1 MLASEVKQW
10 VRGVLLGLYQPRP
23 RETVWEWAERT
34 LIIPSG
40 GENVRMAGQAWS
52 SRHSPYVREVMDW
65 FRQPGKAELFIM
77 KSSQT
82 GMTMCLL
89 IVICWH
95 IVHRPANI
103 GYIINSR
110 EEAKKISK
118 GRLKP
123 WILQNHILD
132 RIGEAE
138 DIDNMTYFLRGMMVH
153 MMGACAEGEFR
164 NKPLSVAILDDLD
177 AHPPLKNVGT
187 TADAARSRLKQDPNA
202 KLCGLSKPNLES
214 DQTFQEVQTGTMERY
229 QVPCPHCDHYQPL
242 IWKGIKFS
250 GKEFE
255 DLAGAPLLDVVME
268 KAYYEC
274 EFCQGRIEEK
284 HKFDIL
290 QRGRWVATN
299 PKALPNKRSMLLSDL
314 YSTFVSWGTLAV
326 EWIEAQKSL
335 EKLTAFV
342 QDRLGEP
349 MKRQGG
355 QLKDRDILRLRMKY
369 ERGTCPIR
377 AVLCAISID
386 VQQASMKWAVLA
398 YSKDGDMVVVE
409 YGEALTWDE
418 VDGVILREWAS
429 PFGPLFVQCGLV
441 DEGDGHRAKEVR
453 EWTLQHE
460 TIFPVKGRGNR
471 QVQGLISPSR
481 SEVLGQEVLTYHVN
495 DSAYKREL
503 IFNRIKR
510 AEKNDEYERGRLILP
525 WALCESFVD
534 ELQNE
539 VLEIKKDRFGFER
552 SEWVKKGPNDYL
564 DVCKYGLVIWDLNE
578 PVLRAEGFLDVQAE
592 VVGENLVQAGS

>member
-1 MLASEVKQW
+1 MIANEVKEW
-10 VRGVLLGLYQPRP
+10 VRGVLAGLYQPRP

-34 LIIPSG
+34 LIIPYG

-65 FRQPGKAELFIM
+65 FRLPGKLELFIM

-82 GMTMCLL
+82 GLTMCLL

-95 IVHRPANI
+95 IVHLPKNI
-103 GYIINSR
+103 GYIIDSR

-123 WILQNHILD
+123 WITQNKIMD

-138 DIDNMTYFLRGMMVH
+138 DLDNMTYFLRGMMVH
-153 MMGACAEGEFR
+153 MMGAHAEGAFR
-164 NKPLSVAILDDLD
+164 NKPLGIAILDDLD
-177 AHPPLKNVGT
+177 AHPPLKKIGT
-187 TADAARSRLKQDPNA
+187 TADAARSRLKQDPNS
-202 KLCGLSKPNLES
+202 KLVGISKPNLES

-229 QVPCPHCDHYQPL
+229 QVPCPHCNHFQPL
-242 IWKGIKFS
+242 IWKNVRFS

-255 DLAGAPLLDVVME
+255 DLAGAPLLDVVKE
-268 KAYYEC
+268 RAYYEC
-274 EFCQGRIEEK
+274 ELCHGRIEER
-284 HKFDIL
+284 HKFDML
-290 QRGRWVATN
+290 QLGKWVATN
-299 PKALPNKRSMLLSDL
+299 PKALPGKRSMLLNDL
-314 YSTFVSWGTLAV
+314 YSTFENWGTLAV

-335 EKLTAFV
+335 DKLTAFV

-349 MKRQGG
+349 MKAQGG

-369 ERGTCPIR
+369 EMGTCPIR

-386 VQQASMKWAVLA
+386 VQQASMKLA
-398 YSKDGDMVVVE
+398 ILAFSKDGDMVVVM
-409 YGEALTWDE
+409 YGEVLTWDE
-418 VDGVILREWAS
+418 IDLLIEKEWPS
-429 PFGPLFVQCGLV
+429 PFGMIQVQCGLV
-441 DEGDGHRAKEVR
+441 DEGDGHRTKEVR
-453 EWTLQHE
+453 EWTLRHD

-481 SEVLGQEVLTYHVN
+481 SEVLGQEVLTYHIN

-510 AEKNDEYERGRLILP
+510 ADKNDEYQRGRLILP
-525 WALCESFVD
+525 WALCETFVD
-534 ELQNE
+534 ELQGE

-578 PVLRAEGFLDVQAE
+578 PVLRAEGMLEEKAE
-592 VVGENLVQAGS
+592 TLES